1 MSTVDAVR
9 RQIAAKG
16 RLFTL
21 RRPKPGTNPVQYAAL
36 DVRGLAVRSTA
47 DQLTGGQVQTR
58 RTLTIGA
65 DELNV
70 AGWGIPRKG
79 WSGLDN
85 GTSFTVEAVDPCFVG
100 GVFVLCRLS
109 ITVNA

>member
-1 MSTVDAVR
+1 MR

-21 RRPKPGTNPVQYAAL
+21 RRPVPGTTIPPAYATL
-36 DVRGLAVRSTA
+36 DVRGLAVRSST

-65 DELNV
+65 DELNA
-70 AGWGIPRKG
+70 AGWGIPRRG
-79 WSGLDN
+79 WSGFDA
-85 GTSFTVEAVDPCFVG
+85 GTSFAVEAVDPCFVG
-100 GVFVLCRLS
+100 GLLTICHLS

>member
-1 MSTVDAVR
+1 MDAVR

-16 RLFTL
+16 RPFTL
-21 RRPKPGTNPVQYAAL
+21 RRPKPGTNPVQYATL
-36 DVRGLAVRSTA
+36 EVRGLAVRSNA

-58 RTLTIGA
+58 RTLTIDA
-65 DELNV
+65 AELTA

-79 WSGLDN
+79 WSGLDA
-85 GTSFTVEAVDPCFVG
+85 GTAFSVEAVDPCFVG
-100 GVFVLCRLS
+100 GIFALCHLS